1 MAAELHGH
9 YCRILLSIRQRQGS
23 LGSLLDADLKRHL
36 GADAARV
43 QEWCYGVCRW
53 YLRLDAIAAQLLER
67 PLRGKDQDLHCLI
80 LLGLYQLYFMRTPD
94 HAVLNETVAAA
105 ESLHKPWAK
114 NLINAVLRAAQRS
127 RDALLERC
135 AKDYSQ
141 WYSHPE
147 WLLNQFKRDW
157 PRQYRDILEAN
168 NEPAPMTLRV
178 NRLHVTRD
186 DYLQQLEEAGIAA
199 QADTLSPHGVQLA
212 KPCDVLTLPGFHEG
226 WVSVQDAASQMV
238 AELLPVA
245 GTARV
250 LDACSAPGGKT
261 CALLE
266 AHPQLK
272 VLALDA
278 DVSRLERVRD
288 NLARLQLQAEVA
300 AGDLTQPHQYVPESF
315 DAILLDVPCSG
326 TGVIR
331 RHPDIK
337 LLRTPE
343 EVAALVVKQRALLDA
358 AWPLLREGGHLLY
371 STCSVLRAEN
381 DAQIAAFVA
390 DHADAD
396 AVPLTVPGAQ
406 PVEVGAQLL
415 PERGGHDGFYYALL
429 RKAASRS

>member
-23 LGSLLDADLKRHL
+23 LGSLLDAELKRQL
-36 GADAARV
+36 GTDAARL

-53 YLRLDAIAAQLLER
+53 YQRLDAIAAQLLER

-105 ESLHKPWAK
+105 EALRKPWAK
-114 NLINAVLRAAQRS
+114 SLINAVLREAQRS
-127 RDALLERC
+127 REALLQRC

-157 PRQYRDILEAN
+157 PRHYRDILENN

-178 NRLHVTRD
+178 NRRAITRD
-186 DYLQQLEEAGIAA
+186 DYLKQLDAIDIAA
-199 QADTLSPHGVQLA
+199 QADTLSPLGVQLM
-212 KPCDVLTLPGFHEG
+212 KPCDVLALPGFREG

-238 AELLPVA
+238 AELLPVS
-245 GTARV
+245 GIARV
-250 LDACSAPGGKT
+250 LDACAAPGGKT

-266 AHPQLK
+266 AHPQLEL
-272 VLALDA
+272 LALDA
-278 DVSRLERVRD
+278 DAARLERVRD
-288 NLARLQLQAEVA
+288 NLARLQLRAEVA
-300 AGDLTQPHQYVPESF
+300 AGDLTQPHAHAPESF

-326 TGVIR
+326 SGVIR

-337 LLRTPE
+337 LLRTSE
-343 EVAALVVKQRALLDA
+343 EVAALVTKQRALLEA
-358 AWPLLREGGHLLY
+358 AWPLLRKGGHLFY
-371 STCSVLRAEN
+371 STCSVLRVEN
-381 DAQIAAFVA
+381 DAQLAAFVA
-390 DHADAD
+390 HHPDAR
-396 AVPLTVPGAQ
+396 ALPLAVPGAQ
-406 PVEVGAQLL
+406 MPEIGAQLL
-415 PERGGHDGFYYALL
+415 PTRGGHDGFYYALL
-429 RKAASRS
+429 GKS